1 VLKYQAMHLVVKWT
15 LFFQQE
21 IITSSWMTW
30 ITAVT
35 ARRPSALSMF
45 LQREIKG
52 DPRLLVGS
60 AV

>member
-21 IITSSWMTW
+21 IITSSW